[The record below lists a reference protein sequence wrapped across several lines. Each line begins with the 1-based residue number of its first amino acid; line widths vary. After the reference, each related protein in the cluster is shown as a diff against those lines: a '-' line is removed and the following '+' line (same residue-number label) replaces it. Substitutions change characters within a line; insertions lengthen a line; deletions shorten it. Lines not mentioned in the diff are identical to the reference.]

1 MFEQK
6 AVIFVDFKQYFSYKI
21 FFTNWQI
28 LRIFF
33 RGFCVVISVAL
44 KKLSDARIFK
54 DEKSKVFQQ
63 NVRMSDLYV
72 SIDFFKHL

>member
-33 RGFCVVISVAL
+33 GDFCVVISVAL
-44 KKLSDARIFK
+44 KKLFDARIFK

-63 NVRMSDLYV
+63 NVRMYDLCA